1 MMSMRLS
8 TRSAFTLVELLVV
21 IAIIGTL
28 VGLLLPAVQAA
39 RESARRSTCV
49 NNLKQIGVA
58 LHNYADAKKALPPAA
73 ISDYMG
79 TAQYNLKGWGW
90 TFQILPYMEEA
101 PLYDSLIT
109 GTTGWSHTVTFLG
122 GVYADRARTR
132 LSGYLCPSCPLQS
145 STVEGAY
152 NGLATTPGYESG
164 KSNYA
169 GCGGFSTLGCS
180 GTNPDA
186 LAPCI
191 DASLG
196 AVRKLRGRPFREIT
210 DGLSKTF
217 LAGECGGLA
226 DPALPGPP
234 ANERMPG
241 LWIGTYSPT
250 SDSTSS
256 VTVIRYSRYKPNSGA
271 YDAFGS
277 LHPGGTNFVMCDGS
291 VRFVGD
297 TIASGV
303 GSYVSIAAA
312 PAGVANATTVKNAAA
327 AATNVYQ
334 QLSTV
339 ADGNAI
345 KDF

>member
-1 MMSMRLS
+1 MKCF
-8 TRSAFTLVELLVV
+8 RSGFTLVELLVV

-28 VGLLLPAVQAA
+28 VGLLLPAVQSA
-39 RESARRSTCV
+39 RESSRRSTCL
-49 NNLKQIGVA
+49 NNLKQVGVA
-58 LHNYADAKKALPPAA
+58 LHNYVDARKSLPPVA

-90 TFQILPYMEEA
+90 TFQILPYTEES

-109 GTTGWSHTVTFLG
+109 GTTGWSHNATFLS

-132 LSGYLCPSCPLQS
+132 LTGYLCPSCPLEA
-145 STVEGAY
+145 TVVESAY
-152 NGLATTPGYESG
+152 NATSSAPGYESG

-169 GCGGFSTLGCS
+169 GCGGFTPLGCN
-180 GTNPDA
+180 GTDPDA

-196 AVRKLRGRPFREIT
+196 AMRKLRGRPLREIT

-217 LAGECGGLA
+217 LVGECGGLA
-226 DPALPGPP
+226 DPALPGGP

-241 LWIGTYSPT
+241 LWIGTWSPT
-250 SDSTSS
+250 SDSVAT
-256 VTVIRYSRYKPNSGA
+256 VTVARYSRYKPNSGA

-277 LHPGGTNFVMCDGS
+277 FHPGVTNFVMCDGA
-291 VRFVGD
+291 VRSIGD

-303 GSYVSIAAA
+303 GGYASIAAA
-312 PAGVANATTVKNAAA
+312 PAGVANATTVKNAAVS
-327 AATNVYQ
+327 ATNVYQ

-339 ADGNAI
+339 ADGNAT